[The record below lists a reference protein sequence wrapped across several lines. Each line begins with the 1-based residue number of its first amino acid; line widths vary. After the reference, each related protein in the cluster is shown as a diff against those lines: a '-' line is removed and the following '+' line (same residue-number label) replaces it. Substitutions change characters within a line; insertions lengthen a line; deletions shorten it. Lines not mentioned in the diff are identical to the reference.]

1 MKRLVVIAVSL
12 LIFAVSAIHVS
23 AIPLPGG
30 LDEAVN
36 KIGQIGD
43 TIETFMK
50 TVSSII
56 AFFARLLGFTG
67 FFLFAFTLLTA
78 AGLSAAGVPKGKY
91 AFFSS
96 LLICDALWALWHYS
110 AHTLDSGFVLSAV
123 RSNIVVVSPFIVF
136 YIGRYAWRKI
146 CERLKRRKISS
157 SEDDRESMIAT
168 AREFADE
175 SARLQSFLLRDI
187 GEGFYS
193 AETAES
199 ARKLSALCDI
209 LRNPSTK
216 EN

>member
-1 MKRLVVIAVSL
+1 MKRSFVFAISFLILTLSAVH
-12 LIFAVSAIHVS
+12 AY

-30 LDEAVN
+30 IDEAVD
-36 KIGQIGD
+36 KIVQINH

-50 TVSSII
+50 TISSVI

-67 FFLFAFTLLTA
+67 FFLFIFTLLTA

-96 LLICDALWALWHYS
+96 LLICDALWILWHYS
-110 AHTLDSGFVLSAV
+110 AHTLDYGFVLSAV
-123 RSNIVVVSPFIVF
+123 RANVVVVSPFMVF
-136 YIGRYAWRKI
+136 YAGRYAWRKI
-146 CERLKRRKISS
+146 CERWKQRKISAAA
-157 SEDDRESMIAT
+157 DDRASMIST
-168 AREFADE
+168 AREFAEE

-193 AETAES
+193 AETADS
-199 ARKLSALCDI
+199 AGKLAALCDI
-209 LRNPSTK
+209 LRKPSTK